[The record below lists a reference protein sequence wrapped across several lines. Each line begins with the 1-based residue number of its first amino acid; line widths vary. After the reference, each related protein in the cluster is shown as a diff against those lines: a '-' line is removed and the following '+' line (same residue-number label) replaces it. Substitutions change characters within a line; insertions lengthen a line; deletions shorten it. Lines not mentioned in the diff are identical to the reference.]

1 MKTTKRESNS
11 FDNVNST
18 SFDAE
23 VLAFWGERARFQ
35 LSYMD
40 ANAAYLE

>member
-1 MKTTKRESNS
+1 MKTTKPKANSFEKVYSAS
-11 FDNVNST
+11 FDN
-18 SFDAE
+18 E
-23 VLAFWGERARFQ
+23 VLAFWGERARLQ